1 MNKTKLRNKIYSIIL
16 IALILFVTPVNAYS
30 PKYDQYIS
38 EASRQYGI
46 NTNLIKAVIKAESN
60 FNANALSHAGAI
72 GLMQLMPGTA
82 RAMNV
87 DPYDPR
93 DNVMGGTKYLNYL
106 YEDKVKQH
114 VHDETK
120 RLPLLLASYNAGPGR
135 VFPAC
140 RVPHN
145 GETEIYVK
153 RVVKEFNR
161 LGAGAIKGEKT
172 VLVKDFEP
180 RLGYYVHQ
188 LSGSGS
194 NIRRGD
200 PFTIITAAYNAS
212 GRASK
217 GKIVISL
224 FDYLEI
230 VSAPGAKI
238 HTHGNM
244 QVAEFYFVGWPEGKK
259 HEAKLEVRPRISGEL
274 QYMVRVE
281 LEEPGS
287 RLKKVSFP
295 YYDVLDA
302 TQYPAEVRNVY
313 VE

>member
-1 MNKTKLRNKIYSIIL
+1 M
-16 IALILFVTPVNAYS
+16 ALILFVTPLNAYL
-30 PKYDQYIS
+30 PEYDRYIS

-60 FNANALSHAGAI
+60 FNAKALSPAGAI

-93 DNVMGGTKYLNYL
+93 DNIMGGTKYLNYL
-106 YEDKVKQH
+106 YEEKIKPFIRDPGSH
-114 VHDETK
+114 
-120 RLPLLLASYNAGPGR
+120 LPLLLASYNAGPMRVIPAGR
-135 VFPAC
+135 VP
-140 RVPHN
+140 RN
-145 GETEIYVK
+145 GETEIYVN
-153 RVVKEFNR
+153 RVITEFNR
-161 LGAGAIKGEKT
+161 LGAGPIKGAIT
-172 VLVKDFEP
+172 PRVKDLEP

-188 LSGSGS
+188 LTGSGS
-194 NIRRGD
+194 VIRAGV
-200 PFTIITAAYNAS
+200 PFTIITAAFNSSGYAS
-212 GRASK
+212 R

-230 VSAPGAKI
+230 VSAPGAQI
-238 HTHGNM
+238 LNRGNM
-244 QVAEFYFVGWPEGKK
+244 QVAEFPFAGWPEGKK
-259 HEAKLEVRPRISGEL
+259 HAARLEVRPRISGEL

-281 LEEPGS
+281 LEDPNS
-287 RLKKVSFP
+287 RLKRVSFP

-302 TQYPAEVRNVY
+302 SRYPAEVRSVY